1 MSDLSS
7 PQPQPPQILHT
18 RGSAVLPIAVA
29 VALLASIG
37 SLIWA
42 YTLQSRLAETEARL
56 QAAQQGTSAF
66 SRQLAEADAR
76 MRANSA
82 NVDQQL
88 TEAQQQ
94 QAALAARA
102 QDIAKRQQ
110 ADTSR
115 IEKTQAATEQ
125 KVGTVAT
132 DVSSV
137 KTDVA
142 STKTDVA
149 ATKTDLA
156 DTKTILQRTIGDA
169 GVMSGLIAHN
179 HDELETLK
187 HRGDRS
193 YYEFTLHKNAPPSL
207 LATIKLQ
214 LKKTN
219 EKKSRFNMIVSSDDR
234 NIEKKDKTVYEP
246 IQFYTGKN
254 PVLYE
259 IVINSIGKD
268 VISGYLSIPKGM

>member
-1 MSDLSS
+1 MSDPSLP
-7 PQPQPPQILHT
+7 PQPFQHT
-18 RGSAVLPIAVA
+18 RSGAVIPIAVA
-29 VALLASIG
+29 FALLASLG
-37 SLIWA
+37 ALIWA
-42 YTLQSRLAETEARL
+42 YTLQNRLAATEARL
-56 QAAQQGTSAF
+56 ESAQQGSSAL

-76 MRANSA
+76 IRANSA

-88 TEAQQQ
+88 TASQQQ
-94 QAALAARA
+94 QQELAARA
-102 QDIAKRQQ
+102 QTIAARQQ
-110 ADTSR
+110 VDTSR
-115 IEKTQAATEQ
+115 LERTQAITQ
-125 KVGTVAT
+125 LKVGDVAT

-137 KTDVA
+137 KTDVG
-142 STKTDVA
+142 SVKNDVA

-156 DTKTILQRTIGDA
+156 DTKTVLQRTIGDA

-187 HRGDRS
+187 HRGDRA
-193 YYEFTLHKNAPPSL
+193 YYEFTLHKNAPATL

-214 LKKTN
+214 LKKVN

-246 IQFYTGKN
+246 VQFYTGKN

-259 IVINSIGKD
+259 LVVNNIGHD
-268 VISGYLSIPKGM
+268 VISGYLSVPKGM